1 MAGLQSSTVDTIW
14 LAGDPL
20 DVGGGEQ
27 DDVLDR
33 DDVDRVEIGTRPI
46 GGEIRR
52 WSMMARE
59 YGDRDG
65 EIGNAASE

>member
-1 MAGLQSSTVDTIW
+1 MG
-14 LAGDPL
+14 
-20 DVGGGEQ
+20 GGGEH
-27 DDVLDR
+27 DDVFDS
-33 DDVDRVEIGTRPI
+33 DDVDRAEGGTRPM

-65 EIGNAASE
+65 DIGYDVSE